1 MLTWVQKT
9 IKNLVSKNW
18 NPSTCTCEN
27 GKYFESFTVDPVTT
41 CDRIIEVTKTLVL
54 KRER

>member
-1 MLTWVQKT
+1 MQKT